1 MQKKYDAVIIGA
13 GPAGVSCAIWL
24 KQLGFEP
31 LVLEA
36 SDRVGGLSARNP
48 FFDLW
53 TPSVAGQT
61 GIDIARGMASQL
73 AASEAEVWLNSPV
86 EQVVKQ
92 VEPNVKYVAPGAEQA
107 KSLHQSVQAIDS
119 NNLFIISVRHKGQLI
134 DIEAPTVVVA
144 AGVKARPLNPG
155 QDQSWP
161 GVLVGPG
168 EKIVQQDFTGLSV
181 ALLGGGDNA
190 FENYEYAKSRGA
202 SQAHIYARTVRAQK
216 QFVSRVHSSDVH
228 VGPYVV
234 DPRTRTVNGHIY
246 DLIIVLYGWEAQ
258 AQFVAPLTLEH
269 NAKGFISTDYDTAQT
284 SQTGVYAIGE
294 VAQRMHP
301 CVVTAFAD
309 GVVAAKAIEAQLAD

>member
-24 KQLGFEP
+24 KRLGFEP

-48 FFDLW
+48 FIDLW
-53 TPSVAGQT
+53 TPTIAGQT
-61 GIDIARGMASQL
+61 GIDIARGMASQFD
-73 AASEAEVWLNSPV
+73 ASDAEVWFNSPV
-86 EQVVKQ
+86 EKVVKQ
-92 VEPNVKYVAPGAEQA
+92 AALGVKRVESEGEIDQQRK
-107 KSLHQSVQAIDS
+107 QSTQ
-119 NNLFIISVRHKGQLI
+119 FIISVRHEGKLI
-134 DIEAPTVVVA
+134 EIQAHTVVIA

-155 QDQSWP
+155 RDESWP

-168 EKIVQQDFTGLSV
+168 EKIVQQIFTGLAV

-190 FENYEYAKSRGA
+190 FENYEYVKSRGA
-202 SQAHIYARTVRAQK
+202 SQAHIYARTIRAQK
-216 QFVSRVHSSDVH
+216 QFVSSVNLNDVY
-228 VGPYVV
+228 VGPYMVE
-234 DPRTRTVNGHIY
+234 PSARKINGNVY

-258 AQFVAPLTLEH
+258 AKFVAPLALEH
-269 NAKGFISTDYDTAQT
+269 NAKGFIATDHDTAQT
-284 SQTGVYAIGE
+284 SQPGVYAIGE
-294 VAQRMHP
+294 VTQRMHP